1 MGLFNFLIL
10 LMKIS
15 IVTVSYNSS
24 LTITRTI
31 ESVLSQK
38 NIDLEYIIVD
48 GASKDGTVDIIRQY
62 AEKKSCIKWISEKD
76 NGIYDAM
83 NKGIGL
89 ATGEVIGILNSD
101 DYYAGDTVLEEI
113 VKKFCDDNTLES
125 CYGNLLYVKN
135 KKPYRYW
142 KSGEPRSFI
151 NGWMPPHPAFFVRKK
166 VYEKY
171 GVFRLD
177 CGTAA
182 DYELM
187 LRFLEKYKITTA
199 WLDNIITF
207 MTAGGASNSGFTS
220 RINAHKNDEMAW
232 DINKLERNM
241 FTLYLKKIRK
251 IPQFVK
257 ARFIRTVY

>member
-24 LTITRTI
+24 LTISSTI

-62 AEKKSCIKWISEKD
+62 TDKNSCIKLLSEKD

-101 DYYAGDTVLEEI
+101 DCYAGDDVLEEI
-113 VKKFCDDNTLES
+113 VKTFCEDNTLES
-125 CYGNLLYVKN
+125 CYGNLVYVKN
-135 KKPYRYW
+135 YKPYRYW
-142 KSGEPRSFI
+142 KSGEPRSFK
-151 NGWMPPHPAFFVRKK
+151 NGWMPPHPAFFVRKT

-187 LRFLEKYKITTA
+187 LRFLEKYKISSK
-199 WLDNIITF
+199 WVNKVITH

>member
-1 MGLFNFLIL
+1 
-10 LMKIS
+10 MKIS
-15 IVTVSYNSS
+15 IITVSYNSS
-24 LTITRTI
+24 LTISRTI

-38 NIDLEYIIVD
+38 KIDLEYIIVD
-48 GASKDGTVDIIRQY
+48 GASKDGTVDIIRGY
-62 AEKKSCIKWISEKD
+62 AEKNSCIKWISEKD
-76 NGIYDAM
+76 KGIYDAM

-113 VKKFCDDNTLES
+113 VKKFYDDNFLES
-125 CYGNLLYVKN
+125 CYGNLLYIKEN
-135 KKPYRYW
+135 KPYRYW
-142 KSGEPRSFI
+142 KSGKPRSFI
-151 NGWMPPHPAFFVRKK
+151 TGWMPPHPAFFVRST

-187 LRFLEKYKITTA
+187 LRFLEKHQITTA

-207 MTAGGASNSGFTS
+207 MTAGGASNSGLES
-220 RINAHKNDEMAW
+220 RINAHKSDEMAW
-232 DINKLERNM
+232 CFNGLKKNLL
-241 FTLYLKKIRK
+241 TLYLKKIRK
-251 IPQFVK
+251 LPQYIFAKFVS
-257 ARFIRTVY
+257 T

>member
-1 MGLFNFLIL
+1 
-10 LMKIS
+10 MKIS
-15 IVTVSYNSS
+15 IITVSCNSS
-24 LTITRTI
+24 LTISSTI

-89 ATGEVIGILNSD
+89 ATGEVIGILN
-101 DYYAGDTVLEEI
+101 
-113 VKKFCDDNTLES
+113 NTLES

>member
-1 MGLFNFLIL
+1 
-10 LMKIS
+10 MKIS
-15 IVTVSYNSS
+15 IITVSYNSS
-24 LTITRTI
+24 LTISRTI

-38 NIDLEYIIVD
+38 NVDLEYVIVD

-62 AEKKSCIKWISEKD
+62 AEKNPCIKWISEKD

-89 ATGEVIGILNSD
+89 ATGKVIGILNSD

-113 VKKFCDDNTLES
+113 VKTFCDDNTLES

-142 KSGEPRSFI
+142 KAGKPRSFI
-151 NGWMPPHPAFFVRKK
+151 NGWMPPHPAFFVRKV

-187 LRFLEKYKITTA
+187 LRFLERYKISST
-199 WLDNIITF
+199 WVNKVITH
-207 MTAGGASNSGFTS
+207 MAAGGASNSGIES
-220 RINAHKNDEMAW
+220 RINAYKNDEMAW
-232 DINKLERNM
+232 GINNLKPTCL
-241 FTLYLKKIRK
+241 TLQLKKLRK
-251 IPQFVK
+251 IPQYITAKFFK
-257 ARFIRTVY
+257 I

>member
-1 MGLFNFLIL
+1 
-10 LMKIS
+10 
-15 IVTVSYNSS
+15 
-24 LTITRTI
+24 
-31 ESVLSQK
+31 
-38 NIDLEYIIVD
+38 
-48 GASKDGTVDIIRQY
+48 
-62 AEKKSCIKWISEKD
+62 
-76 NGIYDAM
+76 
-83 NKGIGL
+83 
-89 ATGEVIGILNSD
+89 
-101 DYYAGDTVLEEI
+101 
-113 VKKFCDDNTLES
+113 
-125 CYGNLLYVKN
+125 
-135 KKPYRYW
+135 
-142 KSGEPRSFI
+142 
-151 NGWMPPHPAFFVRKK
+151 MPPHPAFFVRKK

-232 DINKLERNM
+232 DINKLKRNV

-257 ARFIRTVY
+257 ARFI

>member
-1 MGLFNFLIL
+1 
-10 LMKIS
+10 MKIS
-15 IVTVSYNSS
+15 IITVSYNSS
-24 LTITRTI
+24 HTISRTI

-62 AEKKSCIKWISEKD
+62 AEKNPCIKWVSEKD
-76 NGIYDAM
+76 KGIYDAM

-113 VKKFCDDNTLES
+113 VKTFCDDNTLES
-125 CYGNLLYVKN
+125 CYGNLVYVKN
-135 KKPYRYW
+135 NKPYRCW
-142 KSGEPRSFI
+142 KSGNPRSFI
-151 NGWMPPHPAFFVRKK
+151 NGWMPPHPAFFVQKK

-187 LRFLEKYKITTA
+187 LRFLEKYKISTV
-199 WLDNIITF
+199 WVNKVITH
-207 MTAGGASNSGFTS
+207 MTAGGVSNSGFTS
-220 RINAHKNDEMAW
+220 RVNAHKNDEMAW
-232 DINKLERNM
+232 NVNGLKKNIL
-241 FTLYLKKIRK
+241 TLYLKKIK
-251 IPQFVK
+251 KLPQFVLAK
-257 ARFIRTVY
+257 FINL

>member
-1 MGLFNFLIL
+1 
-10 LMKIS
+10 MKIS
-15 IVTVSYNSS
+15 IITVSYNSS

-38 NIDLEYIIVD
+38 NVDLEYVIVD

-62 AEKKSCIKWISEKD
+62 AEKNPCIKWISEKD

-89 ATGEVIGILNSD
+89 ATGKVIGILNSD

-113 VKKFCDDNTLES
+113 VKTFCDDNTLES

-142 KSGEPRSFI
+142 KSGKPRSFI
-151 NGWMPPHPAFFVRKK
+151 NGWMPPHPAFFVRKV

-177 CGTAA
+177 CGTTA

-187 LRFLEKYKITTA
+187 LRFLEKYKISSK
-199 WLDNIITF
+199 WVNKVITH
-207 MTAGGASNSGFTS
+207 MTAGGASNSGIES
-220 RINAHKNDEMAW
+220 RINAYKNDEMAW
-232 DINKLERNM
+232 SVNNLRPGCL
-241 FTLYLKKIRK
+241 TLQLKKIRK
-251 IPQFVK
+251 LPQYITAKFFK
-257 ARFIRTVY
+257 I